1 MQDKFKGF
9 FPNKAKKRWYYIFL
23 ILPILAFLIDYY
35 GGIVLENYESYTYN
49 MNFSTFLV
57 IIFSITTLLL
67 FLPDSFGS
75 SEREVDEENSAYL
88 KTGYE
93 EYLSSLLQ
101 SSELNSIFINGPF
114 GCGKTTMLEYV
125 LKSMDEKNDYIK
137 IDLYG
142 ANIENNLDFIYS
154 QFKNQESKVTQILKN
169 TITHTIT
176 SFLALVAVII
186 GAMYSKSTEISIFIT
201 IAILY
206 TIVSAYI
213 QYTKTTS
220 YKENYIQK
228 KINSLDYIIV
238 DDLDR
243 AYIDKTSIVSLI
255 HIISNYINTSTET
268 TLILVGNRYTFFEKN
283 NLIPTEQT
291 HLLEKYYDFDFEFPI
306 DIVRD
311 QYINILKKSI
321 PIVKYNVEQ
330 LSEMEPLIKNC
341 STRNIMKTNRY
352 INFNLKFDP
361 MVVTKLYISDY
372 LFIAILY
379 SKNIINVDE
388 FLTDLENQIWSFHW
402 TKDFE
407 TVKKKFANI
416 INEYKF
422 SENERTYLENAL
434 EYSYE
439 NIGNSFRQLG
449 YYKYNNRLL
458 NQPKYYKRNTYI
470 NKEKSPEER
479 INEMSTKIIK
489 APETISPVDVYY
501 FNTSSVDEVE
511 KDKIISQIIKMA
523 EDESS
528 YESNLSRSIEYI
540 VLEED
545 ERVGL
550 NLKYNWASK
559 NRLDDSSVY
568 QKLVKLIT
576 IENFYELSSVNRVNL
591 LERAFYNEDNRYLN
605 IIPKS
610 EFTRYLEIFVDLK
623 RPYNIYEIF
632 GNNIKGVNVKLIKT
646 LLHQYRELLENKK
659 EHYNYYADNPERGI
673 RTDKGDKDLEKYN
686 CFKTNACGIFE
697 IEEEEF
703 YFSFND

>member
-379 SKNIINVDE
+379 SKNIINV
-388 FLTDLENQIWSFHW
+388 
-402 TKDFE
+402 
-407 TVKKKFANI
+407 
-416 INEYKF
+416 
-422 SENERTYLENAL
+422 
-434 EYSYE
+434 
-439 NIGNSFRQLG
+439 
-449 YYKYNNRLL
+449 
-458 NQPKYYKRNTYI
+458 
-470 NKEKSPEER
+470 
-479 INEMSTKIIK
+479 
-489 APETISPVDVYY
+489 
-501 FNTSSVDEVE
+501 
-511 KDKIISQIIKMA
+511 
-523 EDESS
+523 
-528 YESNLSRSIEYI
+528 
-540 VLEED
+540 
-545 ERVGL
+545 
-550 NLKYNWASK
+550 
-559 NRLDDSSVY
+559 
-568 QKLVKLIT
+568 
-576 IENFYELSSVNRVNL
+576 
-591 LERAFYNEDNRYLN
+591 
-605 IIPKS
+605 
-610 EFTRYLEIFVDLK
+610 
-623 RPYNIYEIF
+623 
-632 GNNIKGVNVKLIKT
+632 
-646 LLHQYRELLENKK
+646 
-659 EHYNYYADNPERGI
+659 
-673 RTDKGDKDLEKYN
+673 
-686 CFKTNACGIFE
+686 
-697 IEEEEF
+697 
-703 YFSFND
+703 